1 MSFDAL
7 ILDSGEWLLSGEI
20 PAAPWHVLIYRQRG
34 APENELHVW
43 LPRRDGACRQRY
55 AFKRYWEEDST
66 RWCVEIPEAPAPA
79 RGRFGARSVRFTAP
93 DGRVYQ
99 TDGPRGCGLADLPDV
114 ELARLLR
121 SARRTPVLSR

>member
-7 ILDSGEWLLSGEI
+7 ILNSGEWLLSQEI

-34 APENELHVW
+34 SPENELHVW
-43 LPRRDGACRQRY
+43 LPRRDEARRERY

-66 RWCVEIPEAPAPA
+66 RWCVEIPQASAPA
-79 RGRFGARSVRFTAP
+79 RGMFGVRSVRFTAP
-93 DGRVYQ
+93 DGSVYQ
-99 TDGPRGCGLADLPDV
+99 AEGPRGRGLADLSDV

-121 SARRTPVLSR
+121 RARRTPYLRH